1 MSATNWGQE
10 TDFLSISK
18 RAKGRD
24 RYNARRNA
32 RAGWRRY
39 EASKL
44 LEEVGYPLRR
54 GWQSDLARRL
64 GVNRSTIC
72 RDFVPYKKIGPWCLA
87 IVHCKKGG
95 QWRLADLFRAEM
107 AFEILKIEDTRR
119 LGWRLDRR
127 QRLGL
132 RW

>member
-1 MSATNWGQE
+1 MSATNRGKE

-24 RYNARRNA
+24 RYNARRSA
-32 RAGWRRY
+32 RALHRQVESIGLMVIAGW
-39 EASKL
+39 
-44 LEEVGYPLRR
+44 PRR
-54 GWQSDLARRL
+54 GWQAKVARL
-64 GVNRSTIC
+64 MGVHRSTIC
-72 RDFVPYKKIGPWCLA
+72 RDFRPI
-87 IVHCKKGG
+87 KGAAQLG
-95 QWRLADLFRAEM
+95 ITVKEFEAD
-107 AFEILKIEDTRR
+107 RR